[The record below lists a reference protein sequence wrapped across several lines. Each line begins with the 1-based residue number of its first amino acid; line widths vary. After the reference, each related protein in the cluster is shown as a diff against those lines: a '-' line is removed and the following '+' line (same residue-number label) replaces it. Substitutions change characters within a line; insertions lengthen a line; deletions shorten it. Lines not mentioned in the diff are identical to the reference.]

1 MLRRYVYIKFIS
13 LANNILQRTGLK
25 ETEIMANIKF
35 FTFLLCIILCANF
48 FCKLAT
54 GEVYPYPGDCSK
66 YQHCDNSG
74 CFILS
79 CGAGTEFNPN
89 IGTCDYPLANRG
101 DCSNRY

>member
-1 MLRRYVYIKFIS
+1 MILTLYIYILSIIDLLIYTYCF
-13 LANNILQRTGLK
+13 NNFQ
-25 ETEIMANIKF
+25 
-35 FTFLLCIILCANF
+35 
-48 FCKLAT
+48 

-101 DCSNRY
+101 DCNNRY